1 MFNLTI
7 NAVPAST
14 IIVGRRATWLDR
26 HAAEEL
32 RDYVKKISGTILN
45 IADETLTMAVT
56 GNRILIGRPST
67 SDLVK
72 NFADQNP
79 GILPAESD
87 TENDCLAIV
96 QRGEVL
102 VLSGS
107 NDRSVYYSVCH
118 LLQTVFHV
126 GFYWDRDVYEANPD
140 MTVPDNLTIV
150 ERSAFKFR
158 HTIGQWVY
166 NHGAFLNEAER
177 REELD
182 KYARNKI
189 NSYRLYS
196 WNSYARKMTFI
207 KLGVPGIE
215 IKPEDIA
222 RRDIIR
228 DTIEYAQALGIDI
241 MVTLPPDEMT
251 QDFHKLYPNARYFG
265 SEWVKDDNAAP
276 QTKPCLY
283 PEDPMFKTFFQT
295 FVKVWIEE
303 YGPVHNFVASPPCES
318 HISTTIDDYI
328 NISVNYS
335 KYTYEAVHELVP
347 EARVFFDGW
356 GVRANTPPCIWTM
369 PGVMQRFVD
378 SMPDEVY
385 MLDLWPNRKE
395 TDATFRDPMYRDA
408 NYSPLR
414 KARYVLEALNE
425 FGGDDHMHGDFARH
439 IEAAKEMTDPSIVEH
454 GDGFGNCTE
463 LCGVSLHFFDLIFQL
478 AWNPKDITVQ
488 SFLEDSA
495 KRRYGGL
502 APEIGVKA
510 MKTLEQAV
518 YCDDRD
524 SSHARYQKRG
534 YLVRPQRRQVPLSET
549 QQVVDLLNDYM
560 TTMTA
565 LPDDKKTDAIG
576 QDMYDVM
583 RQYITENFNMH
594 LRCLLEL
601 FLRRKTAKNLHETFE
616 LHATMMEQLL
626 TQLEVMTSANTK
638 MYVEHIVRWLQ
649 GRPCDPNVASEDTYI
664 PKEEFRTWM
673 RDLGTTFVKSIPNLP
688 DYNSQD
694 FHELICYYYHPRIN
708 ACVDT
713 LRGLLDDGG
722 ATSPKEVDD
731 LLEAAYKVVEQHW
744 IEVGYPVTDECEAI
758 HLPLWQA
765 AQNAWKILH
774 ILPLKDGLVESEEIV
789 KEVIDVFASF
799 SETADPDEERSWVS
813 ENPFADENKP
823 AEE

>member
-32 RDYVKKISGTILN
+32 RDYVKN
-45 IADETLTMAVT
+45 QRNDPEYC
-56 GNRILIGRPST
+56 GRNTDHGCDRQPHSHWPPST

-276 QTKPCLY
+276 RPSPACTLKIPCSRLSSR
-283 PEDPMFKTFFQT
+283 PSSKSGSKNT
-295 FVKVWIEE
+295 
-303 YGPVHNFVASPPCES
+303 ARC
-318 HISTTIDDYI
+318 TT
-328 NISVNYS
+328 
-335 KYTYEAVHELVP
+335 
-347 EARVFFDGW
+347 
-356 GVRANTPPCIWTM
+356 
-369 PGVMQRFVD
+369 
-378 SMPDEVY
+378 
-385 MLDLWPNRKE
+385 LWPLPVRK
-395 TDATFRDPMYRDA
+395 PY
-408 NYSPLR
+408 
-414 KARYVLEALNE
+414 
-425 FGGDDHMHGDFARH
+425 
-439 IEAAKEMTDPSIVEH
+439 
-454 GDGFGNCTE
+454 
-463 LCGVSLHFFDLIFQL
+463 
-478 AWNPKDITVQ
+478 
-488 SFLEDSA
+488 
-495 KRRYGGL
+495 
-502 APEIGVKA
+502 
-510 MKTLEQAV
+510 
-518 YCDDRD
+518 
-524 SSHARYQKRG
+524 
-534 YLVRPQRRQVPLSET
+534 
-549 QQVVDLLNDYM
+549 
-560 TTMTA
+560 
-565 LPDDKKTDAIG
+565 
-576 QDMYDVM
+576 
-583 RQYITENFNMH
+583 
-594 LRCLLEL
+594 
-601 FLRRKTAKNLHETFE
+601 
-616 LHATMMEQLL
+616 
-626 TQLEVMTSANTK
+626 
-638 MYVEHIVRWLQ
+638 
-649 GRPCDPNVASEDTYI
+649 
-664 PKEEFRTWM
+664 
-673 RDLGTTFVKSIPNLP
+673 
-688 DYNSQD
+688 
-694 FHELICYYYHPRIN
+694 FHHHR
-708 ACVDT
+708 
-713 LRGLLDDGG
+713 
-722 ATSPKEVDD
+722 
-731 LLEAAYKVVEQHW
+731 
-744 IEVGYPVTDECEAI
+744 
-758 HLPLWQA
+758 
-765 AQNAWKILH
+765 
-774 ILPLKDGLVESEEIV
+774 
-789 KEVIDVFASF
+789 
-799 SETADPDEERSWVS
+799 
-813 ENPFADENKP
+813 
-823 AEE
+823 

>member
-87 TENDCLAIV
+87 TENDCLAII

-378 SMPDEVY
+378 AMPDEVY

-414 KARYVLEALNE
+414 KAHYVLEALNE

-524 SSHARYQKRG
+524 SSHARYQKRC

-664 PKEEFRTWM
+664 PKEEFRAWM

-713 LRGLLDDGG
+713 LRGLLDDG

>member
-378 SMPDEVY
+378 AMPDEVY

-414 KARYVLEALNE
+414 KAHYVLEALNE

-510 MKTLEQAV
+510 MQARGGGSIINISSIHSLMSQPTNMLYAGTKGAMNAAARVMALDYAKDNIRVNTICPGVVISDVMYDDMDKLDDAGKKQLDAALHRCQPLEPGRMQDIA
-518 YCDDRD
+518 
-524 SSHARYQKRG
+524 
-534 YLVRPQRRQVPLSET
+534 
-549 QQVVDLLNDYM
+549 N
-560 TTMTA
+560 TA
-565 LPDDKKTDAIG
+565 LFFAS
-576 QDMYDVM
+576 
-583 RQYITENFNMH
+583 NM
-594 LRCLLEL
+594 
-601 FLRRKTAKNLHETFE
+601 
-616 LHATMMEQLL
+616 
-626 TQLEVMTSANTK
+626 SANITG
-638 MYVEHIVRWLQ
+638 Q
-649 GRPCDPNVASEDTYI
+649 
-664 PKEEFRTWM
+664 
-673 RDLGTTFVKSIPNLP
+673 
-688 DYNSQD
+688 
-694 FHELICYYYHPRIN
+694 
-708 ACVDT
+708 T
-713 LRGLLDDGG
+713 LLSDGG
-722 ATSPKEVDD
+722 TSIKAHDMD
-731 LLEAAYKVVEQHW
+731 
-744 IEVGYPVTDECEAI
+744 C
-758 HLPLWQA
+758 
-765 AQNAWKILH
+765 
-774 ILPLKDGLVESEEIV
+774 
-789 KEVIDVFASF
+789 
-799 SETADPDEERSWVS
+799 
-813 ENPFADENKP
+813 
-823 AEE
+823 

>member
-385 MLDLWPNRKE
+385 IQRLHQAAHIPVQVAHHGVIPGQLPLGLLLDPGHIWHIGPQFNIFCTQSFGKLFRCQRRVVRREHAEYRKE
-395 TDATFRDPMYRDA
+395 RPVHVPDQFIRQCVSFKAGQAGAVAVGTMHVTVPGFVIVLVPQPIVKASAVLRLDNVEYFTVGADGRSRALGIHVPFAKIGGVVTGIVQHMGDSLLLRRQAFIMPRRAVVGVKPGQHAAAVEAAQRVAGYRRRKVDPTHGQLVNIGGADVGFSVAAQRLGAQLVRQHPDHVGALWHGRFLFFRR
-408 NYSPLR
+408 
-414 KARYVLEALNE
+414 VV
-425 FGGDDHMHGDFARH
+425 GGDHGWFPPLLLLQCLSRGGIQRSRTGAGGGQLVFL
-439 IEAAKEMTDPSIVEH
+439 AAFH
-454 GDGFGNCTE
+454 R
-463 LCGVSLHFFDLIFQL
+463 FQ
-478 AWNPKDITVQ
+478 
-488 SFLEDSA
+488 
-495 KRRYGGL
+495 
-502 APEIGVKA
+502 
-510 MKTLEQAV
+510 
-518 YCDDRD
+518 
-524 SSHARYQKRG
+524 
-534 YLVRPQRRQVPLSET
+534 
-549 QQVVDLLNDYM
+549 
-560 TTMTA
+560 
-565 LPDDKKTDAIG
+565 
-576 QDMYDVM
+576 
-583 RQYITENFNMH
+583 
-594 LRCLLEL
+594 
-601 FLRRKTAKNLHETFE
+601 
-616 LHATMMEQLL
+616 
-626 TQLEVMTSANTK
+626 
-638 MYVEHIVRWLQ
+638 
-649 GRPCDPNVASEDTYI
+649 
-664 PKEEFRTWM
+664 
-673 RDLGTTFVKSIPNLP
+673 
-688 DYNSQD
+688 
-694 FHELICYYYHPRIN
+694 
-708 ACVDT
+708 
-713 LRGLLDDGG
+713 
-722 ATSPKEVDD
+722 
-731 LLEAAYKVVEQHW
+731 
-744 IEVGYPVTDECEAI
+744 
-758 HLPLWQA
+758 
-765 AQNAWKILH
+765 
-774 ILPLKDGLVESEEIV
+774 
-789 KEVIDVFASF
+789 
-799 SETADPDEERSWVS
+799 
-813 ENPFADENKP
+813 
-823 AEE
+823 

>member
-45 IADETLTMAVT
+45 IADETLTMVVT

-378 SMPDEVY
+378 AMPDEVY

-414 KARYVLEALNE
+414 KAHYVLEALNE
-425 FGGDDHMHGDFARH
+425 FGGDDH
-439 IEAAKEMTDPSIVEH
+439 IVTIVH
-454 GDGFGNCTE
+454 PCPIAP
-463 LCGVSLHFFDLIFQL
+463 L
-478 AWNPKDITVQ
+478 PKPP
-488 SFLEDSA
+488 A
-495 KRRYGGL
+495 
-502 APEIGVKA
+502 
-510 MKTLEQAV
+510 
-518 YCDDRD
+518 
-524 SSHARYQKRG
+524 
-534 YLVRPQRRQVPLSET
+534 
-549 QQVVDLLNDYM
+549 
-560 TTMTA
+560 
-565 LPDDKKTDAIG
+565 
-576 QDMYDVM
+576 
-583 RQYITENFNMH
+583 
-594 LRCLLEL
+594 LRCLVLPARWCWTDL
-601 FLRRKTAKNLHETFE
+601 CHCIFSFPHFLLVQAFLLCTITSYLH
-616 LHATMMEQLL
+616 L
-626 TQLEVMTSANTK
+626 S
-638 MYVEHIVRWLQ
+638 
-649 GRPCDPNVASEDTYI
+649 
-664 PKEEFRTWM
+664 
-673 RDLGTTFVKSIPNLP
+673 
-688 DYNSQD
+688 
-694 FHELICYYYHPRIN
+694 
-708 ACVDT
+708 
-713 LRGLLDDGG
+713 
-722 ATSPKEVDD
+722 
-731 LLEAAYKVVEQHW
+731 
-744 IEVGYPVTDECEAI
+744 
-758 HLPLWQA
+758 LWQSPYR
-765 AQNAWKILH
+765 KSGIYLS
-774 ILPLKDGLVESEEIV
+774 LLFGMGFL
-789 KEVIDVFASF
+789 
-799 SETADPDEERSWVS
+799 
-813 ENPFADENKP
+813 
-823 AEE
+823 

>member
-72 NFADQNP
+72 NFADQNT

-414 KARYVLEALNE
+414 KAHYVLEALNE

-454 GDGFGNCTE
+454 GDGFANCTE

-524 SSHARYQKRG
+524 SSHARYQKRC

-664 PKEEFRTWM
+664 PKEEFRAWM
-673 RDLGTTFVKSIPNLP
+673 RDLGTTFVKSMQQIKE
-688 DYNSQD
+688 
-694 FHELICYYYHPRIN
+694 EL
-708 ACVDT
+708 
-713 LRGLLDDGG
+713 
-722 ATSPKEVDD
+722 
-731 LLEAAYKVVEQHW
+731 
-744 IEVGYPVTDECEAI
+744 
-758 HLPLWQA
+758 
-765 AQNAWKILH
+765 
-774 ILPLKDGLVESEEIV
+774 
-789 KEVIDVFASF
+789 
-799 SETADPDEERSWVS
+799 
-813 ENPFADENKP
+813 
-823 AEE
+823 

>member
-222 RRDIIR
+222 RRDTIR

-356 GVRANTPPCIWTM
+356 GGARQHPALH
-369 PGVMQRFVD
+369 
-378 SMPDEVY
+378 
-385 MLDLWPNRKE
+385 LD
-395 TDATFRDPMYRDA
+395 DARRDA
-408 NYSPLR
+408 
-414 KARYVLEALNE
+414 A
-425 FGGDDHMHGDFARH
+425 
-439 IEAAKEMTDPSIVEH
+439 
-454 GDGFGNCTE
+454 
-463 LCGVSLHFFDLIFQL
+463 LCGF
-478 AWNPKDITVQ
+478 
-488 SFLEDSA
+488 
-495 KRRYGGL
+495 
-502 APEIGVKA
+502 
-510 MKTLEQAV
+510 
-518 YCDDRD
+518 
-524 SSHARYQKRG
+524 HAG
-534 YLVRPQRRQVPLSET
+534 
-549 QQVVDLLNDYM
+549 
-560 TTMTA
+560 
-565 LPDDKKTDAIG
+565 
-576 QDMYDVM
+576 
-583 RQYITENFNMH
+583 
-594 LRCLLEL
+594 
-601 FLRRKTAKNLHETFE
+601 
-616 LHATMMEQLL
+616 
-626 TQLEVMTSANTK
+626 
-638 MYVEHIVRWLQ
+638 
-649 GRPCDPNVASEDTYI
+649 
-664 PKEEFRTWM
+664 
-673 RDLGTTFVKSIPNLP
+673 
-688 DYNSQD
+688 
-694 FHELICYYYHPRIN
+694 
-708 ACVDT
+708 
-713 LRGLLDDGG
+713 
-722 ATSPKEVDD
+722 
-731 LLEAAYKVVEQHW
+731 
-744 IEVGYPVTDECEAI
+744 
-758 HLPLWQA
+758 
-765 AQNAWKILH
+765 
-774 ILPLKDGLVESEEIV
+774 
-789 KEVIDVFASF
+789 
-799 SETADPDEERSWVS
+799 
-813 ENPFADENKP
+813 
-823 AEE
+823 

>member
-96 QRGEVL
+96 QLGEVL

-369 PGVMQRFVD
+369 YRKSFSGNVVQRHSKQLLFPVVCSRLPPQDVDQHQVTVPVTAGENPQPLQGFDIPFVVLAAQKRAD
-378 SMPDEVY
+378 RLGCDGLRLLVERAAHLGQLFLIAAGLHIFHCAGCHLADFGIGCG
-385 MLDLWPNRKE
+385 LD
-395 TDATFRDPMYRDA
+395 DI
-408 NYSPLR
+408 
-414 KARYVLEALNE
+414 
-425 FGGDDHMHGDFARH
+425 
-439 IEAAKEMTDPSIVEH
+439 IERAQVH
-454 GDGFGNCTE
+454 
-463 LCGVSLHFFDLIFQL
+463 
-478 AWNPKDITVQ
+478 
-488 SFLEDSA
+488 SFLRIAE
-495 KRRYGGL
+495 L
-502 APEIGVKA
+502 GVG
-510 MKTLEQAV
+510 
-518 YCDDRD
+518 C
-524 SSHARYQKRG
+524 
-534 YLVRPQRRQVPLSET
+534 
-549 QQVVDLLNDYM
+549 
-560 TTMTA
+560 
-565 LPDDKKTDAIG
+565 
-576 QDMYDVM
+576 
-583 RQYITENFNMH
+583 
-594 LRCLLEL
+594 
-601 FLRRKTAKNLHETFE
+601 
-616 LHATMMEQLL
+616 
-626 TQLEVMTSANTK
+626 
-638 MYVEHIVRWLQ
+638 
-649 GRPCDPNVASEDTYI
+649 
-664 PKEEFRTWM
+664 
-673 RDLGTTFVKSIPNLP
+673 
-688 DYNSQD
+688 
-694 FHELICYYYHPRIN
+694 
-708 ACVDT
+708 
-713 LRGLLDDGG
+713 
-722 ATSPKEVDD
+722 
-731 LLEAAYKVVEQHW
+731 
-744 IEVGYPVTDECEAI
+744 
-758 HLPLWQA
+758 
-765 AQNAWKILH
+765 
-774 ILPLKDGLVESEEIV
+774 
-789 KEVIDVFASF
+789 
-799 SETADPDEERSWVS
+799 
-813 ENPFADENKP
+813 
-823 AEE
+823 